1 MSSKNPKAAFDS
13 LKEEFNE
20 IAVLATCESILGWDE
35 VTYMPEGGAEH
46 RANQK
51 SLLAGL
57 VHNRS
62 TAPKIDDL
70 LKEVE
75 ASDLVKNGDPVAA
88 NIRELRR
95 GYDKMVKMPE
105 SLVKEI
111 TKVTS
116 LAHAVWV
123 DARKKNDFKSFLP
136 HLKRIIELKVQ
147 EAEAVGYEKEPYDA
161 LMDDYEPNATSAQVS
176 QVFIA
181 LRSEL
186 VPIIEKIAGA
196 PAKCPVEIIE
206 REFPVDAQKSFVEAA
221 AAAIGYDFGTGR
233 LDITTHPFCTTIGPG
248 DVRITTRYNP
258 NRLNDGLFG
267 VLHEAGH
274 GIYEQNL
281 PKDQFGLPTSE
292 ACSLGIHESQ
302 SRMWENLVGR
312 SKAFWEHLFPA
323 AVKAF
328 PGALSKV
335 SLDEFYFAINDV
347 RPSFIRVEADEVTY
361 NLHIMLRFEMELAM
375 IRGDLKAEDVPAV
388 WNEKFK
394 DYFGLEVPD
403 DRMGCLQDVHWS
415 AGLMGY
421 FPTYALGNLYA
432 SQLYDAADRDL
443 GDLHSK
449 FRKGSF
455 DELRHWLNKNIHAH
469 GRRYP
474 ATQLV
479 EQVTGQPITAEP
491 LLKYLTGKFYPL
503 YNVS

>member
-1 MSSKNPKAAFDS
+1 MSSKNPKAAFES

-20 IAVLATCESILGWDE
+20 IAVLASCESILGWDE
-35 VTYMPEGGAEH
+35 VTYMPEGGAMH

-51 SLLAGL
+51 SLLAGM
-57 VHNRS
+57 VHNRA
-62 TAPKIDDL
+62 TAPHIGDL
-70 LKEVE
+70 LAEVE
-75 ASDLVKNGDPVAA
+75 SSDMAKNGDPIAA

-111 TKVTS
+111 TKETS
-116 LAHAVWV
+116 LAHVIWV
-123 DARKKNDFKSFLP
+123 DARKNNDFKSFLP
-136 HLKRIIELKVQ
+136 SLKRIIKLKVQ

-161 LMDDYEPNATSAQVS
+161 LMDTYEPNATSAQVTE
-176 QVFIA
+176 VFTA
-181 LRSEL
+181 LRSKL

-196 PAKCPVEIIE
+196 PKKAPVEIIE
-206 REFPVDAQKSFVEAA
+206 REYPVEAQKTFVETAA
-221 AAAIGYDFGTGR
+221 QSIGYNFGTGR

-258 NRLNDGLFG
+258 RRLNDGLFG

-281 PKDQFGLPTSE
+281 PQDEFGLPSAE

-302 SRMWENLVGR
+302 SRLWENLVGR

-323 AVKAF
+323 AVKTF
-328 PGALSKV
+328 PGALTNV

-375 IRGDLKAEDVPAV
+375 IRGDLKAEDVPSV

-394 DYFGLEVPD
+394 DYFGLDVPD

-432 SQLYDAADRDL
+432 SQLYNAADRDL
-443 GDLHSK
+443 GDLHAK

-455 DELRHWLNKNIHAH
+455 DELRHWLTKNIHAH

-474 ATQLV
+474 ATELV
-479 EQVTGQPITAEP
+479 ERVTGEPISAKP
-491 LLKYLTGKFYPL
+491 LLDYLTGKFYPL